1 MINDNI
7 FTACT
12 YSLKGEKK
20 IKKNKEFQWFIF
32 ITLSRPGAQILTL
45 PFQGI

>member
-12 YSLKGEKK
+12 YSLKGKK
-20 IKKNKEFQWFIF
+20 IKKNKEFQWFNF
-32 ITLSRPGAQILTL
+32 ITLSRPGAQTL